1 MPRAGRSKSAE
12 KATAILHAATDVFL
26 EQGFDASSMDD
37 VARTAGVSK
46 QTVYSHFNN
55 KEGLYR
61 AIIQH
66 KCDEY
71 GLGPSIFDAAA
82 DCRHNL
88 LHFGERLMELLISEP
103 VIKMDRLCIANAAER
118 PTLSALYYEAGPDE
132 VRALLEDFLRQ
143 RCADNQL
150 AIDDVTLA
158 VKQFIGLLKG
168 DIYTRAIWNLPVP
181 GPAERKRYLDASVS
195 LFLKGHQAL

>member
-12 KATAILHAATDVFL
+12 KATAILHAAADVFL
-26 EQGFDASSMDD
+26 EQGFEASSMDD

-55 KEGLYR
+55 KEGLYQ

-71 GLGPSIFDAAA
+71 GLGPAIFDATA
-82 DCRHNL
+82 DCRQNL

-103 VIKMDRLCIANAAER
+103 VVKMDRLCIANAAER

-132 VRALLEDFLRQ
+132 VCGLLERFLRQ
-143 RCADNQL
+143 RCADNEL
-150 AIDDVTLA
+150 AIDDVSLA

-181 GPAERKRYLDASVS
+181 GPAERKHYLDASVS